1 MDAMLR
7 IPTLATERLKMEPI
21 SLVHSQ
27 GMYDLWADAS
37 VCKYSGTVKDYRGNA
52 INTPV
57 ASHNESDLIIDFWL
71 RAVADG
77 WGFRWA
83 ILLLDA
89 DNTFI
94 GTVGFN
100 SLTAC
105 PEIAFH
111 LLPRHWG
118 QGFMTE
124 ASEAAIDWRRGHG
137 ATEIEAFI
145 EPENISAIALA
156 RRLGMKAT
164 DAVVERARRHR
175 MSL

>member
-1 MDAMLR
+1 MLT
-7 IPTLATERLKMEPI
+7 IPTLVTERLKMEP
-21 SLVHSQ
+21 LTLAHSQ

-37 VCKYSGTVKDYRGNA
+37 VCKYSGPVTDYRGNV
-52 INTPV
+52 IDTPV
-57 ASHNESDLIIDFWL
+57 ASHNESDLIIDFWQ

-77 WGFRWA
+77 WGLRWA
-83 ILLLDA
+83 ILSLDEDDA
-89 DNTFI
+89 FI

-105 PEIAFH
+105 TEIAFH
-111 LLPRHWG
+111 LLPQHRG

-124 ASEAAIDWRRGHG
+124 ASEAAIDWRRGIG